1 MFVECAGVPDRL
13 WAVALTI
20 CGDFSDPYLTTY
32 YDPDAEHVVA
42 CILLDACNVLGS
54 FSPGSSL
61 YAIL

>member
-32 YDPDAEHVVA
+32 YDPDA
-42 CILLDACNVLGS
+42 
-54 FSPGSSL
+54 GSSL